1 MSIINFTPFPNLITH
16 RFSLR
21 ELKMEDDKEI
31 FILRSDKTVN
41 KYLGKPRA
49 KSIGEA
55 RDFIEKITNGIADD
69 KWIMWA
75 IEDKGNSAFIGTICL
90 WNLSD
95 DLTKADIGFELLP
108 DHFGKGVMQ
117 EVIPEILNFGFNIM
131 NLFEIEGEVDPENIK
146 SIKLMEKFG
155 FSYSDKLES
164 TVIYSL
170 KKPQN

>member
-1 MSIINFTPFPNLITH
+1 
-16 RFSLR
+16 
-21 ELKMEDDKEI
+21 
-31 FILRSDKTVN
+31 V
-41 KYLGKPRA
+41 
-49 KSIGEA
+49 
-55 RDFIEKITNGIADD
+55 
-69 KWIMWA
+69 
-75 IEDKGNSAFIGTICL
+75 
-90 WNLSD
+90 
-95 DLTKADIGFELLP
+95 P